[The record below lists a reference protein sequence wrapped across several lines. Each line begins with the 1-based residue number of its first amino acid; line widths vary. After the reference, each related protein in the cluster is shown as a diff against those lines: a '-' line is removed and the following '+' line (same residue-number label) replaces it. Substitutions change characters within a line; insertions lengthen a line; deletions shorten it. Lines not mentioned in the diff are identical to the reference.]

1 MCFNKYMNT
10 AQRQHEIYETIK
22 NKHTVE
28 VKELAKN
35 YDVSLM
41 TIRRD
46 LDKLEEQGILTKTYG
61 GAILNESISI
71 EPSFIIKEGQS
82 LSAKKEIVFKASEMI
97 HDSDSIYLD
106 CGTTSLELFSRI
118 HYKRIT
124 IFTNFW
130 KVLQYVNRNTKSKII
145 LCPGTFNPTTQA
157 ALSEITI
164 EFFKNY
170 SIDKA
175 FISSLGIDFEFG
187 ASIPSMSDALVK
199 NEILNHST
207 KKILLADHTKF
218 NKKYMSK
225 ICPLQTFDSIITDSN
240 ISDEIFNQYK
250 DFPILKADS
259 LK

>member
-1 MCFNKYMNT
+1 MNT
-10 AQRQHEIYETIK
+10 AQRQYEIYEKIK
-22 NKHTVE
+22 KEQIIE
-28 VKELAKN
+28 VKQLSQH
-35 YDVSLM
+35 YGVSLM

-46 LDKLEEQGILTKTYG
+46 LDKLEEQGLVTKTYG

-71 EPSFIIKEGQS
+71 EPSFEIKEGQS
-82 LSAKKEIVFKASEMI
+82 LSAKKEIAFMASEMI
-97 HDSDSIYLD
+97 HDSDSVYLD

-118 HYKRIT
+118 QYKRIT

-130 KVLQYVNRNTKSKII
+130 KVIQYVNRNTKAKII
-145 LCPGTFNPTTQA
+145 LCPGTFNPITQA

-164 EFFKNY
+164 DFIKNY

-175 FISSLGIDFEFG
+175 FISTLGIDIDFG
-187 ASIPSMSDALVK
+187 ASIPSMSDAIVK

-225 ICPLQTFDSIITDSN
+225 ICPLQIFDSIITDSN
-240 ISDEIFNQYK
+240 ISDDILNQYK
-250 DFPILKADS
+250 DLHMLKADS

>member
-1 MCFNKYMNT
+1 MNT
-10 AQRQHEIYETIK
+10 AQRQYEIYEKIK
-22 NKHTVE
+22 KEQIIE
-28 VKELAKN
+28 VKQLSQH
-35 YDVSLM
+35 YGVSLM

-46 LDKLEEQGILTKTYG
+46 LDKLEEQGLVTKTYG

-71 EPSFIIKEGQS
+71 EPSFEIKEGQS
-82 LSAKKEIVFKASEMI
+82 LSAKKEIAFMASEMI
-97 HDSDSIYLD
+97 HDSDSVYLD

-118 HYKRIT
+118 QYKRIT

-130 KVLQYVNRNTKSKII
+130 KVIQYVNRNTKAKII
-145 LCPGTFNPTTQA
+145 LCPGTFNPITQA

-164 EFFKNY
+164 DFIKNY
-170 SIDKA
+170 SIDKT
-175 FISSLGIDFEFG
+175 FISTLGIDIDFG
-187 ASIPSMSDALVK
+187 ASIPSMSDAIVK

-225 ICPLQTFDSIITDSN
+225 ICPLQIFDSIITDSN
-240 ISDEIFNQYK
+240 ISDDILNQYK
-250 DFPILKADS
+250 DFQILKADS

>member
-1 MCFNKYMNT
+1 MNT
-10 AQRQHEIYETIK
+10 AQRQYEIYEKIK
-22 NKHTVE
+22 KEQIIE
-28 VKELAKN
+28 VKQLSQH
-35 YDVSLM
+35 YGVSLM

-46 LDKLEEQGILTKTYG
+46 LDKLEEQGLVTKTYG

-71 EPSFIIKEGQS
+71 EPSFEIKEGQS
-82 LSAKKEIVFKASEMI
+82 LNAKKEIAFMASEMI
-97 HDSDSIYLD
+97 HDSDSVYLD

-118 HYKRIT
+118 QYKRIT

-130 KVLQYVNRNTKSKII
+130 KVIQYVNRNTKAKII
-145 LCPGTFNPTTQA
+145 LCPGTFNPITQA

-164 EFFKNY
+164 DFIKNY

-175 FISSLGIDFEFG
+175 FISTLGIDIDFG
-187 ASIPSMSDALVK
+187 ASIPSMSDAIVK

-225 ICPLQTFDSIITDSN
+225 ICPLQIFDSIITDSN
-240 ISDEIFNQYK
+240 ISDDILNQYK
-250 DFPILKADS
+250 DFHILKADS

>member
-1 MCFNKYMNT
+1 MST
-10 AQRQHEIYETIK
+10 AQRQYEIYEKIK
-22 NKHTVE
+22 KEQIIE
-28 VKELAKN
+28 VKQLSQH
-35 YDVSLM
+35 YGVSLM

-46 LDKLEEQGILTKTYG
+46 LDKLEEQGLVTKTYG

-71 EPSFIIKEGQS
+71 EPSFEIKEGQS
-82 LSAKKEIVFKASEMI
+82 LSAKKEIAFMASEMI
-97 HDSDSIYLD
+97 HDSDSVYLD

-118 HYKRIT
+118 QYKRIT

-130 KVLQYVNRNTKSKII
+130 KVIQYVNRNTKAKII
-145 LCPGTFNPTTQA
+145 LCPGTFNPITQA

-164 EFFKNY
+164 DFIKNY

-175 FISSLGIDFEFG
+175 FISTLGIDIDFG
-187 ASIPSMSDALVK
+187 ASIPSMSDAIVK

-225 ICPLQTFDSIITDSN
+225 ICPLQIFDSIITDSN
-240 ISDEIFNQYK
+240 ISDDILNQYK
-250 DFPILKADS
+250 DLHMLKADS

>member
-1 MCFNKYMNT
+1 MNT
-10 AQRQHEIYETIK
+10 AQRQYEIYEKIK
-22 NKHTVE
+22 KEQIIE
-28 VKELAKN
+28 VKQLSQH
-35 YDVSLM
+35 YGVSLM

-46 LDKLEEQGILTKTYG
+46 LDKLEEQGLVTKTYG
-61 GAILNESISI
+61 GAILNKSISI
-71 EPSFIIKEGQS
+71 EPSFEIKEGQS
-82 LSAKKEIVFKASEMI
+82 LSAKKEIAFMASEMI
-97 HDSDSIYLD
+97 HDSDSVYLD

-118 HYKRIT
+118 QYKRIT

-130 KVLQYVNRNTKSKII
+130 KVIQYVNRNTKAKII
-145 LCPGTFNPTTQA
+145 LCPGTFNPITQA

-164 EFFKNY
+164 DFIKNY

-175 FISSLGIDFEFG
+175 FISTLGIDIDFG
-187 ASIPSMSDALVK
+187 ASIPSMSDAIVK

-225 ICPLQTFDSIITDSN
+225 ICPLQIFDSIITDSN
-240 ISDEIFNQYK
+240 ISDDILNQYK
-250 DFPILKADS
+250 DLHMLKADS